1 MANRHAH
8 KKLRAEIRA
17 RMTETGESY
26 QAARRRVLARSR
38 QQAGAVDLVPFTYFG
53 LPVTLATREAGLFNT
68 VTVLRHAPA
77 SALPWMTWL
86 RPKGVN

>member
-17 RMTETGESY
+17 RMTETDESY
-26 QAARRRVLARSR
+26 QAAQRRVLARPR
-38 QQAGAVDLVPFTYFG
+38 HRAGAVDLVAFTYFG
-53 LPVTLATREAGLFNT
+53 VPATLATGEGGLIST
-68 VTVLRHAPA
+68 VTVLRHTP
-77 SALPWMTWL
+77 SFALPWMAWL